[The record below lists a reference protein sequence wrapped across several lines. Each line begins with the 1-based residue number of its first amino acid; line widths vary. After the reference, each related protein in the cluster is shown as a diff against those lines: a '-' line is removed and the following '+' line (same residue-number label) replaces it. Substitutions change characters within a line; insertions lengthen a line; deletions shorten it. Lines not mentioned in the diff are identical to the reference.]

1 MPMQEKNSHFCRGGA
16 RHFRAQRR
24 RERAAARGAKKAEPD
39 ISEGFRLNEMPRA
52 QRPYLR
58 A

>member
-16 RHFRAQRR
+16 PIS
-24 RERAAARGAKKAEPD
+24 ARKGGANAPLPGAKKAEPD

-52 QRPYLR
+52 QRPSLR

>member
-16 RHFRAQRR
+16 PIS
-24 RERAAARGAKKAEPD
+24 ARKGGANAPLPGAKKAEPD

-52 QRPYLR
+52 HRPSLR

>member
-1 MPMQEKNSHFCRGGA
+1 MIKSAPLCLCKKKIRIF
-16 RHFRAQRR
+16 
-24 RERAAARGAKKAEPD
+24 AAAEPAISARKGGAKKAEPD

-52 QRPYLR
+52 QRPSLR